1 MLYALGHKRPTLS
14 RHYFIAPEAVV
25 IGDVIIGEEVSI
37 WFNAVIRGDNDTITI
52 GAGSNVQ
59 DGSVLHVD
67 DGVPLMI
74 GERVTIGHKVMLH
87 GCTIGNGSLIGMNAV
102 VLNNAIIGKNCLI
115 GANALVTEGMQ
126 IPDGSLVVG
135 SPARVIKP
143 VNDSALQVMQA
154 GTQNYIDK
162 ISLYREELKVIG

>member
-37 WFNAVIRGDNDTITI
+37 WFNAVIRGDNDTVTI